1 MTYPMDSI
9 IVKAVNYGL
18 DVLKAPRVFGG
29 SNLIIPIKWSE
40 TETRQHPTA
49 YYVAKKLKQR
59 KPKRTDEL
67 WQGLDPNDVD
77 SFVEFARGKT
87 FNVSC
92 FNMWFKVTANALGQL
107 DTEAA
112 YRLVNIF
119 FNISGDNIVRHY
131 EEM

>member
-1 MTYPMDSI
+1 MTYPMNSI

-18 DVLKAPRVFGG
+18 DDLRAPKVFGG
-29 SNLIIPIKWSE
+29 SNLILPIKWSE
-40 TETRQHPTA
+40 TETQHPTA
-49 YYVAKKLKQR
+49 YYVAKNLTQWKQ
-59 KPKRTDEL
+59 KRTDEP
-67 WQGLDPNDVD
+67 WQGLDPNDVNA
-77 SFVEFARGKT
+77 FVEFARGKK

-92 FNMWFKVTANALGQL
+92 FDMWFKVTTNALGQL

-119 FNISGDNIVRHY
+119 FNISGDEIVRHY